1 MGIPYNI
8 IDDFSEQDIAII
20 IAIDN
25 ATREKEQAI
34 QARSMR

>member
-20 IAIDN
+20 LAIDN
-25 ATREKEQAI
+25 ASHEKEQAA